1 MPRSADP
8 QPELALQGSLFGEP
22 EPAEAAAE
30 PASDAAGDLSDAA
43 LGADAAARPRRRR
56 QPEPSAPSP
65 DTAGTADEN
74 EEDDD
79 DLPACAHHSQ
89 VAPQQLTPMLPQ
101 YAELKAAHPRR
112 VLLV

>member
-74 EEDDD
+74 E
-79 DLPACAHHSQ
+79 
-89 VAPQQLTPMLPQ
+89 
-101 YAELKAAHPRR
+101 
-112 VLLV
+112 